1 MKSFEYINAESVE
14 TAVEALESGNRL
26 LKAGGIDLLDEM
38 KAGVVAPDGLVNL
51 LTVKAHRDVAE
62 SGDRIVYGALM
73 TLAELAKA
81 APGALGQ
88 AALDAA
94 TPEVRNMATLGGNLC
109 QHSRCW
115 YYRLPEF
122 PCLRRGGSE
131 CPAIE
136 GQNKYHALF
145 DNGVCADV
153 APSNLAPALVA
164 LDAVVLTNAR
174 EIPAAEFFVAGP
186 ERMNSLR
193 EREIVV
199 GVALPKKP
207 APSAYVEVRERQ
219 SFDWAL
225 ASAAVALG
233 DVPRVVLGHVAS
245 VPRRAAK
252 VEEAIAGKKMSAELA
267 AAASAEA
274 DDGAT
279 PLAHNAYK
287 RKLVRAVVR
296 RALLAAAGI
305 KDE

>member
-1 MKSFEYINAESVE
+1 MKSFEYINAGTVE
-14 TAVEALESGNRL
+14 QAIEALETEGRV

-51 LTVKAHRDVAE
+51 LSIQGLRDVRE
-62 SGDRIVYGALM
+62 VDGRTVFGALM
-73 TLAELAKA
+73 TLAEVAKA

-88 AALDAA
+88 AAHEAA
-94 TPEVRNMATLGGNLC
+94 TPEIRNMATLGGNLC
-109 QHSRCW
+109 QHSRCA

-131 CPAIE
+131 CPAIL

-145 DNGVCADV
+145 DNKVCPDV
-153 APSNLAPALVA
+153 QPSNLAPVLVA
-164 LDAVVLTNAR
+164 LDAKILTQER

-193 EREIVV
+193 EREVVV
-199 GVALPKKP
+199 GVAVSSA
-207 APSAYVEVRERQ
+207 APSAYVEFREKQ
-219 SFDWAL
+219 SVDWAL

-233 DVPRVVLGHVAS
+233 DAPRVVLGHVS
-245 VPRRAAK
+245 PVPRRATK
-252 VEEAIAGKKMSAELA
+252 VEEAIAGKTMTADLA
-267 AAASAEA
+267 AKASEAA

-279 PLAHNAYK
+279 PLSHNAYK